1 MSRKIMPW
9 RGFEAIPKVPGAD
22 GGRVG
27 AETRLWNENAARMR
41 QARRGN
47 DFRKYSKPN
56 FSPSRFRRKRKVRL
70 AYRSTRD
77 YLMINTKTLVDTG
90 VTNDTESTVNTDEIN
105 IRQACELG
113 NTDRDTIMYTRI
125 YNPALNFLRS
135 YLRYKP
141 AAHVVFFI
149 YYLFPPVYTIYLLSA
164 PILNVTSPHTICIDA
179 LSPVWV
185 RAFWSTMIKRD
196 ISAQEHFT
204 TLFREDFPF
213 GYRNIPPIKRN
224 GKGGLHAICAGIKAQ
239 HPDLKGPTEE
249 SLKEAD
255 LDNLSLEQPSF
266 LVRRW
271 GRTIGVTMHLVG
283 WSRFHQHP
291 KISSNDIDYKIQARR
306 VWIYCNDFEECY
318 RKAHEGEPGTDAL
331 LADKGDESPVLS
343 YWESMEPRWKK
354 IMEIGAWLR
363 GEGVVLG

>member
-1 MSRKIMPW
+1 
-9 RGFEAIPKVPGAD
+9 
-22 GGRVG
+22 
-27 AETRLWNENAARMR
+27 
-41 QARRGN
+41 
-47 DFRKYSKPN
+47 
-56 FSPSRFRRKRKVRL
+56 
-70 AYRSTRD
+70 
-77 YLMINTKTLVDTG
+77 MINTKTLVDTG

-185 RAFWSTMIKRD
+185 RAFWSTMSSLRHDRSIPNSRAHRFACDFPNEETMYPNAWTWKWSLGFLVCLWVLRWAGWFVLVSPLPIKRD